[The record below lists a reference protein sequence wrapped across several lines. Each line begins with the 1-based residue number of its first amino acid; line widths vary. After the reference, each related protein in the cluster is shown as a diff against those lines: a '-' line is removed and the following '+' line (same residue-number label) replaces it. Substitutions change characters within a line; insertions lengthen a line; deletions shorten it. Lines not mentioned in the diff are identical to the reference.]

1 MNLFILKKDKATAV
15 QSIEMPESDPIGRVL
30 FGLKSGSIQ
39 EAAVVLL
46 KDAKNPR
53 PGPSLYRVIY
63 YQIKSFN

>member
-1 MNLFILKKDKATAV
+1 
-15 QSIEMPESDPIGRVL
+15 MPESDPIGRVL